1 MIRRN
6 NHLKIGRYHLF
17 LPRMLKPSAVNLRV
31 KLWKLYFLKDKKYII
46 PQSGLNF
53 LKNEDTNNKK
63 FLLICGFENFDKFYV
78 RVDILE
84 RLFIKIIENTKEGLF
99 KIDSDMINLIGCSKE
114 NFYKLL
120 ELMHYK
126 LQKKQ
131 ENQEDS
137 FIYKPIKNEKNKKE
151 KVFKKSIKNN
161 PFKKLSELRFR

>member
-1 MIRRN
+1 
-6 NHLKIGRYHLF
+6 
-17 LPRMLKPSAVNLRV
+17 
-31 KLWKLYFLKDKKYII
+31 
-46 PQSGLNF
+46 
-53 LKNEDTNNKK
+53 
-63 FLLICGFENFDKFYV
+63 
-78 RVDILE
+78 
-84 RLFIKIIENTKEGLF
+84 
-99 KIDSDMINLIGCSKE
+99 MINLIGCSKE